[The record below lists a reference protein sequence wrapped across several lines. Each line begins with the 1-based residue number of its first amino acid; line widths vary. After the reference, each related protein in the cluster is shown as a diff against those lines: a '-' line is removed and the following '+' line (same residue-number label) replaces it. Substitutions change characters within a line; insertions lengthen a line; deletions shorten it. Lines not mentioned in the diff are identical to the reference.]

1 MDSAQQEAER
11 DARLIRIEELV
22 KAIAEAQFTVM
33 DRLDV
38 HSEKLDALL
47 DAMTTEPGPSPVAE
61 ALQLI
66 LQELRE
72 QSVLLRGLAGAD
84 QQRYPDADPDA

>member
-1 MDSAQQEAER
+1 MDSAQREAEQ
-11 DARLIRIEELV
+11 DARLIRIEGLV

-38 HSEKLDALL
+38 QSEKLDAVL

-61 ALQLI
+61 ALQQI
-66 LQELRE
+66 LAELRE
-72 QSVLLRGLAGAD
+72 QSILLRGLAGAD
-84 QQRYPDADPDA
+84 QRRYPDADPDA